1 MSTDAERLTPKPTDR
16 VVLHE
21 VETDLVVDVR
31 TPVADG
37 VVALSLVHPEGREL
51 PAWTPGAHI
60 DLVLGESLVRQ
71 YSLCS
76 SPTEP
81 GQWRIG
87 VLLDPESRG
96 GSQFIHDNLQ
106 PGSVVRARGPRNHF
120 PLVSAPRY
128 QFIAGGIGVTPIV
141 PMIESAVANGADWG
155 LLYGGRRRESMAFVD
170 ELAAH
175 DDRVHIAPE
184 DEHGMLDLAA
194 VLASPREDT
203 LVYCCGP
210 EPLLAAVEGF
220 CSEWPE
226 GSLHVER
233 FAAKALDGG
242 PSSDALESFDV
253 VCQRSGITITVS
265 AGQSILEAIQEAG
278 IGVLASCGEGVCGTC
293 ECSVIEGQPD
303 HRDSVLSDSEK
314 EAGEFMMICVSR
326 SRSEQLV
333 LDL

>member
-1 MSTDAERLTPKPTDR
+1 MSTDSEGLTPRPADR
-16 VVLHE
+16 VIVHE
-21 VETDLVVDVR
+21 AEADLVVETR

-37 VVALSLVHPEGREL
+37 VLALSLVDPEGREL

-76 SPTEP
+76 SPAEP
-81 GQWRIG
+81 GVWRIG
-87 VLLDPESRG
+87 VLLDPDSRG
-96 GSQFIHDNLQ
+96 GSRFVHENLQ
-106 PGSVVRARGPRNHF
+106 EGSVVRVRGPRNHF
-120 PLVSAPRY
+120 PLVSASRY
-128 QFIAGGIGVTPIV
+128 QFIAGGIGVTPIL
-141 PMIESAVANGADWG
+141 PMIEAAVASGAEWE
-155 LLYGGRRRESMAFVD
+155 LLYGGRSRASMAFVD
-170 ELAAH
+170 ELAVH
-175 DDRVHIAPE
+175 DGSVQIAPQ

-194 VLASPREDT
+194 VLASPRDDT

-210 EPLLAAVEGF
+210 EPLLAAVEGL
-220 CSEWPE
+220 CAEWPE
-226 GSLHVER
+226 GSLNIER
-233 FAAKALDGG
+233 FAAKPLDATPAPSALD
-242 PSSDALESFDV
+242 SFDV
-253 VCQRSGITITVS
+253 VCQRSGITVTVP
-265 AGQSILEAIQEAG
+265 AGKSILDAVQEAG

-333 LDL
+333 LDI